1 MDFKQAIIE
10 NAWGGFSVDYGLLH
24 LQLATPFAVLIV
36 LFIMIY
42 ALNKLLFQP
51 VLRALDNR
59 TDAIAKSEQTVIQV
73 GEEVESLK
81 QEFQKKLDAVRM
93 EALHLRNTGHEEGLA
108 ERESMILEERK
119 TLENEIEKNI
129 AELEGEIKSTKKKFS
144 KLNEEL
150 SVSIR
155 KQLIN

>member
-24 LQLATPFAVLIV
+24 LQLATPFAVMIV
-36 LFIMIY
+36 LFIMIF

-51 VLRALDNR
+51 VLRTLDNR
-59 TDAIAKSEQTVIQV
+59 NNAIVKSEQSIIQIS
-73 GEEVESLK
+73 EEVESLK
-81 QEFQKKLDAVRM
+81 QDFQRKLDEVRL

-108 ERESMILEERK
+108 ERESMILKERQ
-119 TLENEIEKNI
+119 TLENELEKNI
-129 AELEGEIKSTKKKFS
+129 EELKGEIKSAKNIFS
-144 KLNEEL
+144 KLNKEL
-150 SVSIR
+150 SASIK

>member
-51 VLRALDNR
+51 VLRTLDNR

-73 GEEVESLK
+73 SEEVESLK
-81 QEFQKKLDAVRM
+81 QDFQKKLDAVRM

-129 AELEGEIKSTKKKFS
+129 AELEEEIKSTKKIFS
-144 KLNEEL
+144 KLNKEL
-150 SVSIR
+150 SASIR

>member
-10 NAWGGFSVDYGLLH
+10 NAWGGFSIDYGLLH
-24 LQLATPFAVLIV
+24 LQLATPFAVMIV

-51 VLRALDNR
+51 VLRTLDNR

-73 GEEVESLK
+73 SEEVESLK
-81 QEFQKKLDAVRM
+81 QDFQRKLDEVRT
-93 EALHLRNTGHEEGLA
+93 ETLHLRNTGHEEGFA
-108 ERESMILEERK
+108 ERESMILKERK

-129 AELEGEIKSTKKKFS
+129 AELEGEIKSTKKKFT

>member
-1 MDFKQAIIE
+1 M
-10 NAWGGFSVDYGLLH
+10 DYGLLH

-36 LFIMIY
+36 LLIMIY

-51 VLRALDNR
+51 VLRTLDNR

-73 GEEVESLK
+73 SEEVESLK
-81 QEFQKKLDAVRM
+81 QDFQKKLDAVRL

-144 KLNEEL
+144 KLNKEL

>member
-10 NAWGGFSVDYGLLH
+10 NAWGGFSVAYGLLH

-51 VLRALDNR
+51 VLRTLDNR

-73 GEEVESLK
+73 SEEVESLK
-81 QEFQKKLDAVRM
+81 QDFQKKLDAVRM

-119 TLENEIEKNI
+119 ALENEIEKNI

>member
-51 VLRALDNR
+51 VLRTLDNR
-59 TDAIAKSEQTVIQV
+59 TDSIAKSEQNIIQV
-73 GEEVESLK
+73 SEEVESLK
-81 QEFQKKLDAVRM
+81 QDFQKKLDAVRL

-119 TLENEIEKNI
+119 TLENEIENNI
-129 AELEGEIKSTKKKFS
+129 AELEEEIKSAKKKFS
-144 KLNEEL
+144 NLNLEI
-150 SVSIR
+150 SASIR
-155 KQLIN
+155 KQLLN

>member
-1 MDFKQAIIE
+1 M
-10 NAWGGFSVDYGLLH
+10 DYGLLH
-24 LQLATPFAVLIV
+24 LQLATPFAVFIV

-51 VLRALDNR
+51 VLRTLDNR
-59 TDAIAKSEQTVIQV
+59 NDAIAKSQQTVIQV
-73 GEEVESLK
+73 SEEVERLK
-81 QEFQKKLDAVRM
+81 QEFQQKLDALRT
-93 EALHLRNTGHEEGLA
+93 EALHIRNSAHEESIV
-108 ERESMILEERK
+108 ERESMILEERQ
-119 TLENEIEKNI
+119 TLENELEKNI

-144 KLNEEL
+144 KLNKEL

>member
-51 VLRALDNR
+51 VLRTLDNR

-73 GEEVESLK
+73 SEEVESLK
-81 QEFQKKLDAVRM
+81 QDFQKKLDAVRL

-119 TLENEIEKNI
+119 ALENEIEKNI

>member
-51 VLRALDNR
+51 VLRTLDNR

-73 GEEVESLK
+73 SEEVESLK
-81 QEFQKKLDAVRM
+81 QDFQKKLDAVRM

-144 KLNEEL
+144 KLNKEL

-155 KQLIN
+155 KQLIK

>member
-51 VLRALDNR
+51 VLRTLDNR

-73 GEEVESLK
+73 SEEVESLK
-81 QEFQKKLDAVRM
+81 QDFQKKLDAVRM

-129 AELEGEIKSTKKKFS
+129 AELEVEIKSTKRIFS

-150 SVSIR
+150 SASIR

>member
-51 VLRALDNR
+51 VLRTLDNR

-144 KLNEEL
+144 KLNKEL